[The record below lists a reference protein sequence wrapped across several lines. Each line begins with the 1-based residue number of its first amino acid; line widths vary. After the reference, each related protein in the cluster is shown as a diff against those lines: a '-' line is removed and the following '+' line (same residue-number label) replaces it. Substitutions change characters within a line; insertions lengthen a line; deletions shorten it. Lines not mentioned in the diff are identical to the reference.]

1 MEVFTSAWV
10 GVGRRRRG
18 RRLAQNSGGGGV
30 TEVSATTTQETA
42 PPAPG
47 ALLTETSATPD
58 SQNVNEGSSS
68 EGSLATVGRNAFF
81 QPFPLQDSLTVFGAA
96 FIDRRGER
104 KDPWRVPIA
113 EGESERRASGE
124 PNNSRRESN
133 SPVVEWLNKGLMAA
147 WSPTERRASGERAER
162 EYIRSGYQS
171 QKGRENIPA
180 AGTDRRRGER
190 IYP

>member
-96 FIDRRGER
+96 FIDRYIYIIY
-104 KDPWRVPIA
+104 PWQVPIA
-113 EGESERRASGE
+113 EGE
-124 PNNSRRESN
+124 REKTHGGYQSQ
-133 SPVVEWLNKGLMAA
+133 KG
-147 WSPTERRASGERAER
+147 RASGERAE
-162 EYIRSGYQS
+162 S
-171 QKGRENIPA
+171 QI
-180 AGTDRRRGER
+180 THGESQ
-190 IYP
+190 ILQW